1 MNSIDFE
8 SVIITVFVLVDDWYQ
23 AEGKALKALSPGA
36 KPEMSNSEII
46 TLALIMD
53 YLPFPGETH
62 DGSGT
67 SRNKFGVSSRQFI
80 GFIRANYGQWFPNL
94 LTQSQFNRRLRKL
107 GQMIEVLRRKWVKQL
122 GGESA
127 TSFVIDTKPIPVMG
141 YKRSKRH
148 SDFYGSADYGYCAA
162 RKMKYFGYKLVMLS
176 TLEGLPIAYELVP
189 ANTDE
194 RKAVEGVLDI
204 VRNAD
209 VYGDK
214 GFIGQDWQQQI
225 TSSTGNQIWTI
236 HRENQQHQHSSQL
249 KRLISKVRQRIEG
262 VFHEIQNTGRNPE
275 RLLNKTVQGLIT
287 HMSIK
292 IASHTLRLL
301 LRDRFAIDVLTFQ
314 FVTSS

>member
-1 MNSIDFE
+1 MNSIDLE
-8 SVIITVFVLVDDWYQ
+8 SLIITVFVLVDDWYR
-23 AEGKALKALSPGA
+23 AEGNALKAGSPGA

-53 YLPFPGETH
+53 YLPFPGET
-62 DGSGT
+62 
-67 SRNKFGVSSRQFI
+67 QFI

-107 GQMIEVLRRKWVKQL
+107 GQMIEVLRQKWVKQL
-122 GGESA
+122 GGENA

-141 YKRSKRH
+141 YRRSKRH
-148 SDFYGSADYGYCAA
+148 SDFHGSAGYGYCAA
-162 RKMKYFGYKLVMLS
+162 RKMSARHAASQAACAIALLKYFGYKLVMLS
-176 TLEGLPIAYELVP
+176 TLRGLPIAYELVS

-194 RKAVEGVLDI
+194 RKSVEGVLEI
-204 VRNAD
+204 VRHCD
-209 VYGDK
+209 IYGDQ
-214 GFIGQDWQQQI
+214 GFIGRDWPEKI
-225 TSSTGNQIWTI
+225 AHSTGNQIWTI

-249 KRLISKVRQRIEG
+249 KRLIGKVRQRIEG

-287 HMSIK
+287 HMSAK

-314 FVTSS
+314 FVTPS